1 MCPPL
6 LFGTAAATAAT
17 SGTGAFVAST
27 TGRLGSGGVFNLA
40 AGSLTQNMG
49 FGTLFNVLSSGTS
62 LYGQSYQAG
71 ITQQNLEYQAQMQEY
86 NRKVAENNAALSRAD
101 AEFEADTFDRRVRA
115 LMGTQQTR
123 YAKSNVVI
131 NEDTPLDVAAE
142 TAEEAQLER
151 LAIIYRGDMQA
162 KAFEEQA
169 KGNISA
175 AARLRGN
182 SEIARRS
189 ASINAFGTV
198 AKAGYKQYRNTP
210 GTSLLA

>member
-1 MCPPL
+1 MCTVA
-6 LFGTAAATAAT
+6 LFGAAAGSPIAGTPFLYAT
-17 SGTGAFVAST
+17 STAGL
-27 TGRLGSGGVFNLA
+27 LGSGGAFSLA
-40 AGSLTQNMG
+40 TGSLTQNMG
-49 FGTLFNVLSSGTS
+49 LGTVFNALSTGAS

-71 ITQQNLEYQAQMQEY
+71 VTQQNLEYQAQMQEY
-86 NRKVAENNAALSRAD
+86 NRKVAENNAALARAD
-101 AEFEADTFDRRVRA
+101 AEFEADTFDRRARA
-115 LMGTQQTR
+115 LMGTQQTK
-123 YAKSNVVI
+123 YGKSGVVI
-131 NEDTPLDVAAE
+131 NQDTPLDVAAE

-151 LAIIYRGDMQA
+151 LAILYRGDTQA

-182 SEIARRS
+182 SEIAQRS